1 MTVKNTNKYYRPFI
15 AALLSSLFCGF
26 GHIYLKNTLKGL
38 ILFMVFISALG
49 ILWMSVSSKEF
60 KILTWGDKQLT
71 FFPSQ
76 RTFDIFGLKILAAD
90 IMKVTGT
97 IQLLFTWFY
106 SIIDAWKEG
115 KRINF

>member
-1 MTVKNTNKYYRPFI
+1 MTVQNTNKYYRPFI
-15 AALLSSLFCGF
+15 AALLSSIFCGF
-26 GHIYLKNTLKGL
+26 GQIYLKDILKGL
-38 ILFMVFISALG
+38 ILSLVFLSALG
-49 ILWMSVSSKEF
+49 ILWMSVSNKEF

-76 RTFDIFGLKILAAD
+76 RIFDIFGLKILAAD

-115 KRINF
+115 KR